1 MKSSLK
7 IINLI
12 VAIAVGVLILA
23 GYVLPISGLL
33 SLRVILLQWAVVLAG
48 FALLVGIVNLLLV
61 HWRKI
66 QKGQSGAAYSFILIL
81 AFVASLVVFLIDK
94 PTGRWSLWI
103 FNNIQLPVES
113 SLMAVLAIALVY
125 AGMRLLRRRANL
137 FTLIFI
143 LTVLLVFLG
152 VPLFGTG
159 EIVVLRDI
167 RDALIRI
174 WSVPGAR
181 GILFGVALGTIAAGM
196 RVLLGADRPYGG

>member
-1 MKSSLK
+1 MKSLK
-7 IINLI
+7 IINLVI
-12 VAIAVGVLILA
+12 AIAVGVLILA
-23 GYVLPISGLL
+23 GYVLPVSGLL
-33 SLRVILLQWAVVLAG
+33 SLRVLLLQWAVVLAG
-48 FALLVGIVNLLLV
+48 FALIVGIANLLLV

-66 QKGQSGAAYSFILIL
+66 QKGQSGAAYSFLLIL

-125 AGMRLLRRRANL
+125 AGMRLLRRRVNL

-143 LTVLLVFLG
+143 LAVLLVFLG

-174 WSVPGAR
+174 WAVPGAR

>member
-12 VAIAVGVLILA
+12 VAICVGVLILA